1 MFLVTY
7 ITRSHS
13 SGFENSNKKI
23 FDTLEQAAE
32 YIRTEWYDTFCELN
46 NYPDDWDEE
55 DFGRPMPKREDFSLE
70 AIKKIR
76 SAKYHHLGVLFD
88 PYSNYCAAV
97 PDELRLEE
105 VNK

>member
-13 SGFENSNKKI
+13 SHYENSTNKT

-55 DFGRPMPKREDFSLE
+55 DFGCPMPKREDFSLE
-70 AIKKIR
+70 AINKLRSGKFIKK
-76 SAKYHHLGVLFD
+76 VLFD

-105 VNK
+105 VK